1 MVFRLLANLPVV
13 GTGMANVINWLALR
27 QLGLL
32 AYQYLGAVRGGAGTG
47 GLLRR
52 AKTCNQQCP

>member
-1 MVFRLLANLPVV
+1 MIVLLPTHQLDAMRWDGIPGLLANLPVV

-32 AYQYLGAVRGGAGTG
+32 AW
-47 GLLRR
+47 
-52 AKTCNQQCP
+52 